1 MTKEVLP
8 SISIKKYLKNNVN
21 ANQKILISLS
31 CGLDSTVLFDLIIK
45 SKYFNNKNIY
55 YLIFDH
61 QKRSEGKYEI
71 KQFIKYYKLVN
82 KNVFIKKLPLK
93 EKLIGF
99 QEKSRSIRYD
109 FLCKFSKKRNIDDI
123 FLGHHLDD
131 LNETFFLRKIQQS
144 SAFGLSNIFIQKYNE
159 IKLHRPL
166 KKYSKKQI
174 KNYANKNRLIW
185 FEDRSNLELE
195 YTRNKIRNYLYSEK
209 LLKQINSER
218 ITFSKILHLNCLHQ
232 NFFKRK
238 RKKIFE
244 IDIEKFNNLNEI
256 LKFFTVQSFYYE
268 YRHLLIKKQIRDEN
282 IRNFIKILKA
292 HLTNS
297 KDLSVF
303 SGKIGVFDKK
313 ICLNLT

>member
-8 SISIKKYLKNNVN
+8 PLSIKKYLQNNLS
-21 ANQKILISLS
+21 ADKKILISLS
-31 CGLDSTVLFDLIIK
+31 CGIDSTVLFDLIIK

-71 KQFIKYYKLVN
+71 KQFIKHYKLLN
-82 KNVFIKKLPLK
+82 KNVFIKKLNLK
-93 EKLIGF
+93 DKLSGF

-109 FLCKFSKKRNIDDI
+109 FLFKFSKKRNIEDI

-144 SAFGLSNIFIQKYNE
+144 SAFGLSNIFIQKYKE
-159 IKLHRPL
+159 IKIHRPL

-174 KNYANKNRLIW
+174 KNHANKNRLVW

-195 YTRNKIRNYLYSEK
+195 YTRNKIRNYLYSRKIFK
-209 LLKQINSER
+209 LINSER
-218 ITFSKILHLNCLHQ
+218 ITFSKILHLNRLHQ

-238 RKKIFE
+238 QNKIFE
-244 IDIEKFNNLNEI
+244 IEIEKFNNLNDT
-256 LKFFTVQSFYYE
+256 LKFFTIQSFYYE
-268 YRHLLIKKQIRDEN
+268 YRYLLLKKQIRDEN
-282 IRNFIKILKA
+282 IRNFIKILKV
-292 HLTNS
+292 HLKNS

-303 SGKIGVFDKK
+303 SGKIGVINKK
-313 ICLNLT
+313 ICINLT

>member
-8 SISIKKYLKNNVN
+8 SISIKKYLKNNIK
-21 ANQKILISLS
+21 ANKKILISLS

-71 KQFIKYYKLVN
+71 KQFIKHYKLVN
-82 KNVFIKKLPLK
+82 KNVFVKRLPLK
-93 EKLIGF
+93 EKLKVF

-144 SAFGLSNIFIQKYNE
+144 SAFGLSNIFIQKYKE

-195 YTRNKIRNYLYSEK
+195 YTRNKIRNYLYSRK
-209 LLKQINSER
+209 LLKQINNER
-218 ITFSKILHLNCLHQ
+218 ITFSKILHLNYLHQ

-244 IDIEKFNNLNEI
+244 IEIEKFNNLNEI

-282 IRNFIKILKA
+282 IRSFIKILKA
-292 HLTNS
+292 HLINS

>member
-8 SISIKKYLKNNVN
+8 SLSIKKYLQNNVS
-21 ANQKILISLS
+21 ANKKILISLS

-55 YLIFDH
+55 YLFFDH
-61 QKRSEGKYEI
+61 QKRSEGKFEI
-71 KQFIKYYKLVN
+71 KQFIKCYKLLK
-82 KNVFIKKLPLK
+82 KNVFIKKLTLK
-93 EKLIGF
+93 DKFKGF
-99 QEKSRSIRYD
+99 QEKARSIRYD
-109 FLCKFSKKRNIDDI
+109 FLLKFSKKRNIEDI

-144 SAFGLSNIFIQKYNE
+144 SAFGLSNIFIQKYKE
-159 IKLHRPL
+159 IKIHRPL

-174 KNYANKNRLIW
+174 KSHANKNRLVW

-195 YTRNKIRNYLYSEK
+195 YTRNKIRNYLYSRK
-209 LLKQINSER
+209 IFKQINSER
-218 ITFSKILHLNCLHQ
+218 ITFSKILHLNRLHQ

-238 RKKIFE
+238 QNKIFE
-244 IDIEKFNNLNEI
+244 IDIEKFNNLNDI
-256 LKFFTVQSFYYE
+256 LKFFTIQSFYYE
-268 YRHLLIKKQIRDEN
+268 YRYLLLKKQIRDEN

-292 HLTNS
+292 HLKNS

-303 SGKIGVFDKK
+303 SGKIGVINKK
-313 ICLNLT
+313 ICINLT

>member
-8 SISIKKYLKNNVN
+8 SLSIKKYLQNNIS
-21 ANQKILISLS
+21 ANKKILISLS

-55 YLIFDH
+55 YLFFDH
-61 QKRSEGKYEI
+61 QKRSEGKFEI
-71 KQFIKYYKLVN
+71 KQFIKCYKLLK
-82 KNVFIKKLPLK
+82 KNVFIKKLTLK
-93 EKLIGF
+93 DKFKGF
-99 QEKSRSIRYD
+99 QEKARSIRYD
-109 FLCKFSKKRNIDDI
+109 FLLKFSKKRNIEDI

-144 SAFGLSNIFIQKYNE
+144 SAFGLSNIFIQKYKE

-195 YTRNKIRNYLYSEK
+195 YTRNKIRNYLYSRK
-209 LLKQINSER
+209 LLKQINNER
-218 ITFSKILHLNCLHQ
+218 ITFSKILHLNYLHQ

-244 IDIEKFNNLNEI
+244 IEIEKFNNLNEI

-268 YRHLLIKKQIRDEN
+268 YRHLLKKKQIRDEN

-292 HLTNS
+292 HLVNS

-303 SGKIGVFDKK
+303 SGKIGVFKKK
-313 ICLNLT
+313 ICINLT